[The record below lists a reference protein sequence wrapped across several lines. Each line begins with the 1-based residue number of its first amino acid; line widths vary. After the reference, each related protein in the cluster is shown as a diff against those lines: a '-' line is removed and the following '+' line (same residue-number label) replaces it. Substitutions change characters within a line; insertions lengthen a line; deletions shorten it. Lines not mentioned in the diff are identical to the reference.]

1 MRAIV
6 TGGTGF
12 IGSHLIEALV
22 ARGDDVVCVGR
33 PGGGGR
39 RGWLADLPVGY
50 AGVGVNDVERLARL
64 FEGADVVF
72 HLAGRNHARS
82 AAQLYSLNTDGTA
95 CVVRAAAV
103 HGGGRGA
110 AAPHLVFASSI
121 AAVGP
126 CRDGGSL
133 SPDSTPAPV
142 SCYGRSKI
150 LAEAVLHAFADRV
163 PTTIVRLPS
172 VYGPRDRGLFKLF
185 RLIQSG
191 VALTIGSWDREVS
204 LIHVTDLVQGLLVA
218 STRPAEASGRIYYL
232 AHPEP
237 VTWRAFAQ
245 AAGEA
250 LGRDPLLVSVPG
262 RLARALAL
270 GFETVAALRH
280 TSTSL
285 NRERVLELAQRRW
298 VCDPSRAITELG
310 FTPRITIAQGIPETV
325 AWYRDA
331 RWL

>member
-12 IGSHLIEALV
+12 IGSHLVEALV
-22 ARGDDVVCVGR
+22 ARGDDVLCVGR
-33 PGGGGR
+33 
-39 RGWLADLPVGY
+39 D
-50 AGVGVNDVERLARL
+50 VGVNDVGRLAPL
-64 FEGADVVF
+64 LEGADVVF

-82 AAQLYSLNTDGTA
+82 RALLYALNTDGTA
-95 CVVRAAAV
+95 CVVRAAAL
-103 HGGGRGA
+103 HGA
-110 AAPHLVFASSI
+110 AAPHVVFASSI

-126 CRDGGSL
+126 CRDVRAL
-133 SPDSTPAPV
+133 SPDSSPAPV
-142 SCYGRSKI
+142 SGYGRSKI

-185 RLIQSG
+185 RLIQRG

-204 LIHVTDLVQGLLVA
+204 LIHISDLVQGLLVA
-218 STRPAEASGRIYYL
+218 SARRPEPSGRIYYL

-237 VTWRAFAQ
+237 VTWRAFAR

-250 LGRDPLLVSVPG
+250 LGRDPLLVSVPI
-262 RLARALAL
+262 RMARAVALAL
-270 GFETVAALRH
+270 ETVAALQH

-285 NRERVLELAQRRW
+285 NRERVLEIAQERW
-298 VCDPSRAITELG
+298 VCDPSRAITELR

>member
-12 IGSHLIEALV
+12 IGSHLIEALL

-33 PGGGGR
+33 PGGGR
-39 RGWLADLPVGY
+39 ARGWLAQLPVGY
-50 AGVGVNDVERLARL
+50 ADVGVHDAGRLARHL
-64 FEGADVVF
+64 EGADVVF

-82 AAQLYSLNTDGTA
+82 AAELYSLNTDGTA
-95 CVVRAAAV
+95 CVVRAAAL
-103 HGGGRGA
+103 HGA
-110 AAPHLVFASSI
+110 AAPHVLFASSI
-121 AAVGP
+121 AAAGP

-185 RLIQSG
+185 RLIQRG

-204 LIHVTDLVQGLLVA
+204 LIHVSDLVQGLLVA
-218 STRPAEASGRIYYL
+218 SRRRAEPSGRIYYL

-237 VTWRAFAQ
+237 ITWRAFAR
-245 AAGEA
+245 AAGAA

-262 RLARALAL
+262 WLARAVALA
-270 GFETVAALRH
+270 FETVAALRH
-280 TSTSL
+280 TSSSV
-285 NRERVLELAQRRW
+285 NRERMLEIAQQRW
-298 VCDPSRAITELG
+298 VCDPSRAITELA

>member
-33 PGGGGR
+33 PGGR

-50 AGVGVNDVERLARL
+50 ADVGVQDAGGERLARL

-103 HGGGRGA
+103 HGGGA
-110 AAPHLVFASSI
+110 AAPHVVFASSI

-126 CRDGGSL
+126 CHNGGSL

-185 RLIQSG
+185 RLIQYG

-204 LIHVTDLVQGLLVA
+204 LIHVSDLVQGLLVA
-218 STRPAEASGRIYYL
+218 STRRAEPSGRIYYL

-245 AAGEA
+245 AAGAA
-250 LGRDPLLVSVPG
+250 LGRNPLLVSVPG
-262 RLARALAL
+262 RLARAVAV

-280 TSTSL
+280 TSSSI
-285 NRERVLELAQRRW
+285 NRERVLEIAQRRW
-298 VCDPSRAITELG
+298 VCDPSRAITELA

-325 AWYRDA
+325 AWYRSA

>member
-1 MRAIV
+1 
-6 TGGTGF
+6 
-12 IGSHLIEALV
+12 
-22 ARGDDVVCVGR
+22 
-33 PGGGGR
+33 
-39 RGWLADLPVGY
+39 
-50 AGVGVNDVERLARL
+50 
-64 FEGADVVF
+64 
-72 HLAGRNHARS
+72 
-82 AAQLYSLNTDGTA
+82 
-95 CVVRAAAV
+95 
-103 HGGGRGA
+103 
-110 AAPHLVFASSI
+110 
-121 AAVGP
+121 
-126 CRDGGSL
+126 
-133 SPDSTPAPV
+133 V

-185 RLIQSG
+185 RLIQYG

-204 LIHVTDLVQGLLVA
+204 LIHVSDLVQGLLVA
-218 STRPAEASGRIYYL
+218 STRRAEVSGRGRIYYL

-237 VTWRAFAQ
+237 VTWRAFAR
-245 AAGEA
+245 AAGKA
-250 LGRDPLLVSVPG
+250 LRRDPLLVSVPG
-262 RLARALAL
+262 RLARAVAL

>member
-12 IGSHLIEALV
+12 IGSHLAEALV

-33 PGGGGR
+33 PGGG

-50 AGVGVNDVERLARL
+50 ADVGVNDGGRLARVL
-64 FEGADVVF
+64 EGADVVF

-95 CVVRAAAV
+95 SVVRAAGV
-103 HGGGRGA
+103 HGA
-110 AAPHLVFASSI
+110 AAPHLVFTSSI

-126 CRDGGSL
+126 CRDGRSL
-133 SPDSTPAPV
+133 SPDSTPAPL

-185 RLIQSG
+185 RLVQCGI
-191 VALTIGSWDREVS
+191 ALTIGSWDREVS
-204 LIHVTDLVQGLLVA
+204 LIHVSDLVQGLLAA
-218 STRPAEASGRIYYL
+218 STHGAAASGRIHYL

-237 VTWRAFAQ
+237 VTWRSFARTV
-245 AAGEA
+245 GEA

-262 RLARALAL
+262 PLARAVA
-270 GFETVAALRH
+270 FACETVAALRH

-285 NRERVLELAQRRW
+285 NRERVLEIAQRRW
-298 VCDPSRAITELG
+298 VCDPSRAIAELG
-310 FTPRITIAQGIPETV
+310 FTPRITVAQGIPETV

>member
-1 MRAIV
+1 MRVIV

-12 IGSHLIEALV
+12 IGSHLVEALV
-22 ARGDDVVCVGR
+22 GRGDDVVCVGR
-33 PGGGGR
+33 PGGG
-39 RGWLADLPVGY
+39 RGWLADLPVAY
-50 AGVGVNDVERLARL
+50 ADVGVHDTGPLARL

-82 AAQLYSLNTDGTA
+82 AAQLRALNTDGTA

-103 HGGGRGA
+103 HGA
-110 AAPHLVFASSI
+110 AAPHLVFASTI

-126 CRDGGSL
+126 SPDGGSL
-133 SPDSTPAPV
+133 SPDSIPAPL
-142 SCYGRSKI
+142 SNYGRSKI

-185 RLIQSG
+185 RLIQRG
-191 VALTIGSWDREVS
+191 VAFTVGSWDREVS
-204 LIHVTDLVQGLLVA
+204 LIHVSDLVQGLLVA
-218 STRPAEASGRIYYL
+218 SARGARPSGRIYYL
-232 AHPEP
+232 AHPEL
-237 VTWRAFAQ
+237 VAWRAFAR
-245 AAGEA
+245 AAGAA
-250 LGRDPLLVSVPG
+250 LGRDPLLVSVPA
-262 RLARALAL
+262 RLARAVAL
-270 GFETVAALRH
+270 GFETVAALRQS
-280 TSTSL
+280 STSV
-285 NRERVLELAQRRW
+285 NRERMMEIAQQRW

>member
-1 MRAIV
+1 MRVIV

-33 PGGGGR
+33 PGGGGG
-39 RGWLADLPVGY
+39 RGWLADLPVAY
-50 AGVGVNDVERLARL
+50 ADVGVNDVGRLAPL
-64 FEGADVVF
+64 LEGADVVF

-82 AAQLYSLNTDGTA
+82 AAQLHALNTDGTG
-95 CVVRAAAV
+95 CVVQAAAV
-103 HGGGRGA
+103 HGGGG
-110 AAPHLVFASSI
+110 AAPHVVFASSI
-121 AAVGP
+121 AAAGP

-133 SPDSTPAPV
+133 SPDSIPAPV

-185 RLIQSG
+185 RLIQRG

-204 LIHVTDLVQGLLVA
+204 LIHVSDLVQGLLVA
-218 STRPAEASGRIYYL
+218 AARRAEPSGRIYYL
-232 AHPEP
+232 AHPAP
-237 VTWRAFAQ
+237 VTWRAFAR
-245 AAGEA
+245 AAGAA
-250 LGRDPLLVSVPG
+250 LGRNPLLVNVPG
-262 RLARALAL
+262 RLARAVALAL
-270 GFETVAALRH
+270 ETVAALRH
-280 TSTSL
+280 TSSSL
-285 NRERVLELAQRRW
+285 NRERVLEIAQRRW

-310 FTPRITIAQGIPETV
+310 FAPRITIGRGIPATV

>member
-1 MRAIV
+1 VRLRAIV

-12 IGSHLIEALV
+12 IGSHLIEALL

-33 PGGGGR
+33 PGGGR
-39 RGWLADLPVGY
+39 ARGWLAQLPVGY
-50 AGVGVNDVERLARL
+50 ADVGVHDAGRLARHL
-64 FEGADVVF
+64 EGADVVF

-95 CVVRAAAV
+95 CVVRAAAL
-103 HGGGRGA
+103 HGA
-110 AAPHLVFASSI
+110 AAPHVLFASSI
-121 AAVGP
+121 AAAGP
-126 CRDGGSL
+126 CRDGESL
-133 SPDSTPAPV
+133 SPDSTPAPL

-150 LAEAVLHAFADRV
+150 LAEAILHAFADRV

-185 RLIQSG
+185 RLIQRG

-204 LIHVTDLVQGLLVA
+204 LIHVSDLVQGLLVA
-218 STRPAEASGRIYYL
+218 SRRRAEPSGRIYYL

-237 VTWRAFAQ
+237 VTWRAFAR
-245 AAGEA
+245 AAGAA

-262 RLARALAL
+262 WLARAVALA
-270 GFETVAALRH
+270 FETVAALRH
-280 TSTSL
+280 TSSSV
-285 NRERVLELAQRRW
+285 NRERMLEIAQQRW
-298 VCDPSRAITELG
+298 VCDPSRAITELA

>member
-12 IGSHLIEALV
+12 IGSHLVEALV
-22 ARGDDVVCVGR
+22 ARGDDVVSVGR
-33 PGGGGR
+33 
-39 RGWLADLPVGY
+39 DI
-50 AGVGVNDVERLARL
+50 GVNDVGRLAPL
-64 FEGADVVF
+64 LEGADVVF

-103 HGGGRGA
+103 HGA
-110 AAPHLVFASSI
+110 AAPHVVFASSI

-126 CRDGGSL
+126 CPDGGL
-133 SPDSTPAPV
+133 LTPDSIPAPV
-142 SCYGRSKI
+142 STYGRSKI

-185 RLIQSG
+185 RLIQRG

-204 LIHVTDLVQGLLVA
+204 LIHISDLVQGLLA
-218 STRPAEASGRIYYL
+218 AAIRRAEPSGRIYYL
-232 AHPEP
+232 AHPEL
-237 VTWRAFAQ
+237 VTWRAFARS
-245 AAGEA
+245 AGAA
-250 LGRDPLLVSVPG
+250 LGRAPLLVSVPG
-262 RLARALAL
+262 RLARAVALAL
-270 GFETVAALRH
+270 EMVAALRH
-280 TSTSL
+280 TSSSL
-285 NRERVLELAQRRW
+285 NRERVLEIAQRRW
-298 VCDPSRAITELG
+298 VCDPTRAIVELS

-325 AWYRDA
+325 AWYRAA

>member
-22 ARGDDVVCVGR
+22 ARGDDVVCVRR
-33 PGGGGR
+33 PGGG

-50 AGVGVNDVERLARL
+50 ADVGVNDAGRLAPL
-64 FEGADVVF
+64 LEGADVVF

-82 AAQLYSLNTDGTA
+82 ADQLYSLNTDGTA

-103 HGGGRGA
+103 HEA

-126 CRDGGSL
+126 CPDGGSL
-133 SPDSTPAPV
+133 SADSTPAPV

-185 RLIQSG
+185 RLIKHG

-204 LIHVTDLVQGLLVA
+204 LIHVSDLVQGLLAA
-218 STRPAEASGRIYYL
+218 STRRAEPSGRGGGRGRIYYL

-237 VTWRAFAQ
+237 VTWQAFVR
-245 AAGEA
+245 AAGAA
-250 LGRDPLLVSVPG
+250 LGRDPWLVSVPG
-262 RLARALAL
+262 RLARAVALA
-270 GFETVAALRH
+270 FEAVAALRR
-280 TSTSL
+280 TSTSV
-285 NRERVLELAQRRW
+285 NRERVLEIAQRRW

>member
-12 IGSHLIEALV
+12 IGSHLVEALV

-33 PGGGGR
+33 PGGGR
-39 RGWLADLPVGY
+39 ARGWLAQLPVGY
-50 AGVGVNDVERLARL
+50 ADVGVHDAGRLARHL
-64 FEGADVVF
+64 EGADVVF

-82 AAQLYSLNTDGTA
+82 AAELYSLNTDGTA
-95 CVVRAAAV
+95 CVVRAAAL
-103 HGGGRGA
+103 HGA
-110 AAPHLVFASSI
+110 AAPHVLFASSI
-121 AAVGP
+121 AAAGP

-150 LAEAVLHAFADRV
+150 LAEAILHAFADRV

-185 RLIQSG
+185 RLIQRG

-204 LIHVTDLVQGLLVA
+204 LIHVSDLVQGLLVA
-218 STRPAEASGRIYYL
+218 SRRRAEPSGRIYYL

-237 VTWRAFAQ
+237 VTWRAFAR
-245 AAGEA
+245 AAGAA

-262 RLARALAL
+262 WLARAVALA
-270 GFETVAALRH
+270 FETVAALRH
-280 TSTSL
+280 TSSSV
-285 NRERVLELAQRRW
+285 NRERMLEIAQQRW
-298 VCDPSRAITELG
+298 VCDPSRAITELA

-325 AWYRDA
+325 AWYREA
-331 RWL
+331 GWL

>member
-12 IGSHLIEALV
+12 IGSHLIEALL

-33 PGGGGR
+33 PGGGR
-39 RGWLADLPVGY
+39 ARGWLAQLPVGY
-50 AGVGVNDVERLARL
+50 ADVGVHDAGRLARHL
-64 FEGADVVF
+64 EGADVVF

-82 AAQLYSLNTDGTA
+82 AAELYSLNTDGTA
-95 CVVRAAAV
+95 CVVRAAAL
-103 HGGGRGA
+103 HGA
-110 AAPHLVFASSI
+110 AAPHVLFASSI
-121 AAVGP
+121 AAAGP

-150 LAEAVLHAFADRV
+150 LAEAILHAFADRV

-185 RLIQSG
+185 RLIQRG

-204 LIHVTDLVQGLLVA
+204 LIHVSDLVQGLLVA
-218 STRPAEASGRIYYL
+218 SRRRAEPSGRIYYL

-237 VTWRAFAQ
+237 VTWRAFAR
-245 AAGEA
+245 AAGAA

-262 RLARALAL
+262 WLARAVALA
-270 GFETVAALRH
+270 FETVAALRH
-280 TSTSL
+280 TSSSV
-285 NRERVLELAQRRW
+285 NRERMLEIAQQRW
-298 VCDPSRAITELG
+298 VCDPSRAITELA

-325 AWYRDA
+325 AWYREA
-331 RWL
+331 GWL

>member
-12 IGSHLIEALV
+12 IGSHLVEALV
-22 ARGDDVVCVGR
+22 ARGDDVVCVRR
-33 PGGGGR
+33 PGGG
-39 RGWLADLPVGY
+39 RGWLTDVPVAFAD
-50 AGVGVNDVERLARL
+50 VGVNDAARLAKVL
-64 FEGADVVF
+64 QGADVVF

-82 AAQLYSLNTDGTA
+82 PAELSSLNTDGTA
-95 CVVRAAAV
+95 CVVRAAGT
-103 HGGGRGA
+103 HGA

-133 SPDSTPAPV
+133 SPDSIPDPI
-142 SCYGRSKI
+142 SRYGRSKI
-150 LAEAVLHAFADRV
+150 LAEAVLHAYANRV

-172 VYGPRDRGLFKLF
+172 VYGPRDRGIFKFL
-185 RLIQSG
+185 RLMQWG
-191 VALTIGSWDREVS
+191 VALTVGSWDREVS
-204 LIHVTDLVQGLLVA
+204 LIHVTDLVQGLLAALVP
-218 STRPAEASGRIYYL
+218 RGRASGRIYYL

-250 LGRDPLLVSVPG
+250 LGRAPRLVSVPA
-262 RLARALAL
+262 RLARAVAL
-270 GFETVAALRH
+270 GGEMVAAMRN
-280 TSTSL
+280 TSISL
-285 NRERVLELAQRRW
+285 NRERVMEIAQRRW

-310 FTPRITIAQGIPETV
+310 FTPQITIARGIPETI
-325 AWYRDA
+325 AWYREA